1 MSNTTLNLQEIKESL
16 QHSQKSFLKLL
27 DEVVPTQKLYTRPS
41 FEEWSCGIVFWHIG
55 EARVFFV
62 NEIQKV
68 LHDPSLSIGRK
79 MDNPARLA
87 NIEEADK
94 VQPSSA
100 EIRDRLE
107 KSYAEITRLF
117 EKLTPAD
124 LEKEIQ
130 HMNPKFGLMKLRDF
144 IDHFI
149 VEHDNIHVAQ
159 VNRVVKQIS

>member
-1 MSNTTLNLQEIKESL
+1 MSNTTLTLEEIKESL
-16 QHSQKSFLKLL
+16 QHSQKKFLNLL
-27 DEVVPTQKLYTRPS
+27 DEVVPIQKLYIRPS
-41 FEEWSCGIVFWHIG
+41 SEEWSCGIVFWHIG
-55 EARVFFV
+55 EARIFFV

-68 LHDPSLSIGRK
+68 LDDPSISIGRK
-79 MDNPARLA
+79 MDNPIRLA

-94 VQPSSA
+94 TQPSPT

-107 KSYAEITRLF
+107 KSYTEITRLF
-117 EKLTPAD
+117 EKLTPSD

-149 VEHDNIHVAQ
+149 VEHDAIHVAQ
-159 VNRVVKQIS
+159 INRVVSQIN